1 MNMLLQRPGGM
12 TTTLRRA
19 LPSRTGPGRL
29 LGTLDRIE
37 RSPQADPAL
46 MRVRQW
52 VHRLPLGRGR
62 DLLHGRWLG
71 HPVHPLSV
79 QVPIGAWLSSAVL
92 DLLPGDQRRASRT
105 LVGFGVA
112 AALPAA
118 ASGLVD
124 WADTQRPQMRVGG
137 VHALANAVALA
148 CYGGSLGARLTG
160 RERLGRRLSLAG
172 LTAVGVG
179 GMLGG
184 HLAYRQASGANHAE
198 EIPNIVAPGWHPVAD
213 LAELPERQPVRRMLD
228 DVPVVLVRD
237 GDTVHALADRCSHL
251 GGPLSQGDLVDGCL
265 RCPWHGS
272 TFQLSNGWNV
282 QGPATAPQPSFDT
295 RVTHGRVEIRLR

>member
-1 MNMLLQRPGGM
+1 M

-29 LGTLDRIE
+29 LGALDRVE
-37 RSPQADPAL
+37 RASGADPAL
-46 MRVRQW
+46 MRVRRW
-52 VHRLPLGRGR
+52 VHQLPLGRGR

-79 QVPIGAWLSSAVL
+79 QVPIGAWLSSAIL
-92 DLLPGDQRRASRT
+92 DLIPGDQRHGSRA
-105 LVGFGVA
+105 LIGVGIA
-112 AALPAA
+112 AALPAT

-124 WADTQRPQMRVGG
+124 WSETQRAQMRVGG
-137 VHALANAVALA
+137 VHALANTVALA
-148 CYGGSLGARLTG
+148 CYGGSLAARVKG
-160 RERLGRRLSLAG
+160 REQLGRGLSLAG

-198 EIPNIVAPGWHPVAD
+198 EIPNLVASGWHPVGDLAD
-213 LAELPERQPVRRMLD
+213 LPQEQPVRRMLG
-228 DVPVVLVRD
+228 DVPVVLVRQ
-237 GDTVHALADRCSHL
+237 GETVHALADRCSHL
-251 GGPLSQGDLVDGCL
+251 GGPLSQGELVDGCL

-282 QGPATAPQPSFDT
+282 RGPATAPQPSFDT
-295 RVTHGRVEIRLR
+295 RVTRGRVEVRMR